1 MRQTG
6 GVTVQSAP
14 DVVPV
19 PPLLAEAVD
28 VARQA
33 LADLG
38 EVQVGAHLGVTAEGE
53 CSATHR
59 FQATMPGYLGWQWAV
74 VIAAPPHSDR
84 VTVSESALL
93 PGPESLV
100 APEWLPWDRRVRAGD
115 LTPGDLL
122 PPPADDWRLVP
133 GYVATGDPVVDDLA
147 RDVGLGRRRVL
158 GLEGRLDAA
167 QRWHDGEH
175 GPDTEMAKAAPS
187 VCAQCGF
194 YLPLAGS
201 LRAAFGVCGNELTAD
216 GRVVHAAYGC
226 GAHSDVE
233 LPGGA
238 GSPRY
243 AAYDDGAVETVDLPR
258 PERTSAEVA
267 VTDLGGEVAGGE
279 TAVPDADAGAERDG
293 PDVADQAETDSPA
306 ATAE

>member
-1 MRQTG
+1 M
-6 GVTVQSAP
+6 QSAP
-14 DVVPV
+14 EFVPV
-19 PPLLAEAVD
+19 RPLLAEAVE
-28 VARQA
+28 VARRA

-38 EVQVGAHLGVTAEGE
+38 ELQVGAHLGVTAEGE

-59 FQATMPGYLGWQWAV
+59 FEATMSGYLGWQWAV
-74 VIAAPPHSDR
+74 VIAALPDSDR

-147 RDVGLGRRRVL
+147 REVGLGRSKVL

-167 QRWHDGEH
+167 QRWHDGER

-187 VCAQCGF
+187 ICARCGF

-201 LRAAFGVCGNELTAD
+201 LRAAFGVCGNEMSAD
-216 GRVVHAAYGC
+216 GQVVHATYGC

-238 GSPRY
+238 GSPRFD
-243 AAYDDGAVETVDLPR
+243 AYDDGAVETVDLPR
-258 PERTSAEVA
+258 AERPVTETVA
-267 VTDLGGEVAGGE
+267 VEQVAADEVVAQAVVEAQPTD
-279 TAVPDADAGAERDG
+279 PAEQ
-293 PDVADQAETDSPA
+293 VETDSA
-306 ATAE
+306 ATTAE